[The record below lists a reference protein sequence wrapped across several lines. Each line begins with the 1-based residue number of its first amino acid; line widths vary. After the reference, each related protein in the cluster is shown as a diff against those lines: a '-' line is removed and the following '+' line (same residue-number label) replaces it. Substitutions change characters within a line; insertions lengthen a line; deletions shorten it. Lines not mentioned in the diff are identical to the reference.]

1 MKKNPT
7 FVILNLV
14 LTISSLLLHVTALAG
29 GGNIPVKTRPRIIAE
44 PNVIKPIGTIESI
57 GKIKING
64 QTVPGGKGLI
74 WGGELIQLPLG
85 FNARATIGSFGRV
98 SLDGGAEAKISVH
111 KFQAETHSRQTL
123 LVDMTNGSVTIQ
135 LESGTP
141 AYLSACGTLFV
152 ASPGSKLRFGVREER
167 AFAET
172 LSGRVIEVGNWGLT
186 PPPPVMMAAANT
198 IRRNAQAQ
206 QHRYL
211 ITPVQAMYDVKARS
225 TRQVQVRV
233 TDEDNKKVPGL
244 PIIFSLGGGI
254 GTLSSTSVVTDA
266 NGLASVNFTA
276 ASQAGRG
283 AITASVQ
290 SAPQFSTTMQI
301 AVLKFV
307 PGFWS
312 PQNAV
317 PIFSSLGVATAIG
330 VTEAVTKEEP
340 LKVKAVGSP
349 IIRP

>member
-7 FVILNLV
+7 VVILNLV
-14 LTISSLLLHVTALAG
+14 LTISSLLLPVTALAG
-29 GGNIPVKTRPRIIAE
+29 EWNIPVKTRPRIVAE

-74 WGGELIQLPLG
+74 WGGELIQLPSG
-85 FNARATIGSFGRV
+85 FNARVTIGSFGQV
-98 SLDGGAEAKISVH
+98 SLDGGAETKISVH

-123 LVDMTNGSVTIQ
+123 LVEMTNGSVTIN
-135 LESGTP
+135 LESGMP

-152 ASPGSKLRFGVREER
+152 ASPGSKLRFGVREKR
-167 AFAET
+167 AFADA
-172 LSGRVIEVGNWGLT
+172 LSGSVTEVGNWAVT
-186 PPPPVMMAAANT
+186 PPPPVMMAAANAT
-198 IRRNAQAQ
+198 RRNAQAA

-233 TDEDNKKVPGL
+233 EDENRKPVPGL
-244 PIIFSLGGGI
+244 PIIFSLSGNVGA
-254 GTLSSTSVVTDA
+254 LSSTSAVTNSA
-266 NGLASVNFTA
+266 GVATVNLTA
-276 ASQAGRG
+276 ASQATQGSL
-283 AITASVQ
+283 TATVQ
-290 SAPQFSTTMQI
+290 GTQFATTIQI

-330 VTEAVTKEEP
+330 VTQVVTKEEP
-340 LKVKAVGSP
+340 LKIKAVGGP
-349 IIRP
+349 IIKP